1 MNKKIVLGSLCLLIV
16 DIVTKMLIDYNF
28 SLMSR
33 KDIIPNF
40 FAITKVYNYGASW
53 NILTGH
59 VIILIAISILILF
72 LLYLYHKKFLLNI
85 RNIIAF
91 SLLFGGILGNL
102 LDRILYGYVIDFLDF
117 NIFGYDYPVFNL
129 ADTFIV
135 VGIIL
140 LIIAIYKKEDEYVSY
155 SRR

>member
-1 MNKKIVLGSLCLLIV
+1 MENRQKR
-16 DIVTKMLIDYNF
+16 Y
-28 SLMSR
+28 
-33 KDIIPNF
+33 IIKQKT
-40 FAITKVYNYGASW
+40 I
-53 NILTGH
+53 
-59 VIILIAISILILF
+59 IILIAISILILF

-140 LIIAIYKKEDEYVSY
+140 LIIAIYKKEDEYGSY

>member
-135 VGIIL
+135 MGIIL
-140 LIIAIYKKEDEYVSY
+140 LIIAIYKKEDEYGSY

>member
-140 LIIAIYKKEDEYVSY
+140 LIIAIYKKEDEYGSY